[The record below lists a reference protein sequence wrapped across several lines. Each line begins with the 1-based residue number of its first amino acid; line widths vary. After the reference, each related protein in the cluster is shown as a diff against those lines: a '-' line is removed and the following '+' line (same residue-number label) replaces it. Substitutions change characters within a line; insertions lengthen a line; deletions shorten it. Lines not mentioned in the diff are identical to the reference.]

1 MEFNILL
8 YVFIGGLWSLWLE
21 YFTTNNLEGKMGEPW
36 SNFERIMQWVFWPIY
51 FSVFIF
57 NWIRFL
63 IENWNNDDTWN

>member
-36 SNFERIMQWVFWPIY
+36 NNFERIMQWVFWPIY

-63 IENWNNDDTWN
+63 IDNWNNDDSWN